1 MPAVTIRDVARHAG
15 VGIGT
20 VSRVLNSSPSVSETT
35 RQKVLV
41 SIQELDYRPSAI
53 ARRLSLG
60 KTLQIAV
67 IVPFFTRPVFVE
79 RLRGIEHTLAQSDYD
94 LVLYNVETI
103 ERRDECFRY
112 IARRERVDG
121 LLIISLLPRD
131 RDVERLL
138 RAQVP
143 TLLIDARHPSLH
155 SLNID
160 DVVGG
165 RQATEHL
172 IELGHRKIGYVS
184 DYLEDPFGFV
194 SSRDRFLGY
203 YQALEAADVPFR
215 PQYHKQGEHSQ
226 LEARK
231 LALELLSMPDPPTAI
246 FAASD
251 TQAIGVLA
259 AVRELGQRVPED
271 LSVIGYD
278 DIEIAEYLHLTTVR
292 QPSFSLGI
300 EAVEMLIEII
310 NQPDLPVREKILPT
324 KLVIRA
330 TAASPAFKKQPA

>member
-1 MPAVTIRDVARHAG
+1 LVA
-15 VGIGT
+15 
-20 VSRVLNSSPSVSETT
+20 
-35 RQKVLV
+35 
-41 SIQELDYRPSAI
+41 IQELDYRPSLI

-79 RLRGIEHTLAQSDYD
+79 RLRGIEHALAQSDYD

-103 ERRDECFRY
+103 DRRDDCFRDV
-112 IARRERVDG
+112 ARRERVDG
-121 LLIISLLPRD
+121 LLIMSLLPQD
-131 RDVERLL
+131 RDVQRFLHL
-138 RAQVP
+138 QVP

-155 SLNID
+155 SLNTD
-160 DVVGG
+160 DLVGG
-165 RQATEHL
+165 RQ
-172 IELGHRKIGYVS
+172 
-184 DYLEDPFGFV
+184 FGFV

-203 YQALEAADVPFR
+203 YQALEAADIPFR

-226 LEARK
+226 LEACK
-231 LALELLSMPDPPTAI
+231 LTLELLSMPDPPTAI

-292 QPSFSLGI
+292 QPSFTLGI
-300 EAVEMLIEII
+300 EGVEMLIELIK
-310 NQPDLPVREKILPT
+310 QPDLPVREEILPT
-324 KLVIRA
+324 ELVIRA
-330 TAASPAFKKQPA
+330 TAAPPTIIKQPA